1 MECKKPFRQKP
12 VCASAILYMC
22 TQNLLRHEVK
32 KGNVRG
38 AGVQAVVKR
47 KNYSSPL
54 FIKTQWGISSQAQ
67 KTVRGGIQG
76 VTLPAAFSRL
86 SLLPPFYF
94 NLLSGAVPAGFNWK
108 CPAVFPEIRF
118 CTEPRSKYIKS
129 KSEPRELNHIP
140 EQSSLICRECFCKRW
155 GGTWGCGFLSQS
167 SGNWGNGECVC
178 NSPKLKHSIQWINS
192 WFITGSWVC

>member
-1 MECKKPFRQKP
+1 MHKKIDQLGNTEKRECKKPFRQKP

-32 KGNVRG
+32 QGNVRG

-118 CTEPRSKYIKS
+118 CTEPAVNTSSQKVN
-129 KSEPRELNHIP
+129 RE
-140 EQSSLICRECFCKRW
+140 SS
-155 GGTWGCGFLSQS
+155 
-167 SGNWGNGECVC
+167 
-178 NSPKLKHSIQWINS
+178 HSRTVFVNL
-192 WFITGSWVC
+192 